1 MPPKPRAAKPSSI
14 NRPTNVTFFPT
25 PAYFRKWLAKH
36 HATASTLWVGYYKKD
51 SGRPSI
57 TWPESVDEALC
68 FGWIDG
74 LRKSVD
80 EISYTLRFTPRKPRS
95 VWSSIN
101 VARAKAMIAEGRMRP
116 AGLAA
121 FEARLENR
129 SGIYSYEQRGD
140 QLAEPYAGK
149 LRKHKAAWKFFQAQ
163 TPSYRKACSWWVVSA
178 KKEETRL
185 ARLAKLIEVSAR
197 GRPIP
202 QFTRRKAS
210 T

>member
-1 MPPKPRAAKPSSI
+1 MPKSSSTPKRPAAAKPSAS
-14 NRPTNVTFFPT
+14 NQPKNVTFFPT
-25 PAYFRKWLAKH
+25 PAQFRKWLAKH
-36 HATASTLWVGYYKKD
+36 HASSSTLWVGYYKKD

-74 LRKSVD
+74 LRKSID

-121 FEARLENR
+121 FESRREPERAALSRLAFHGHFAAHQSRQSPCNR
-129 SGIYSYEQRGD
+129 K
-140 QLAEPYAGK
+140 AEPASPVFAGGGG
-149 LRKHKAAWKFFQAQ
+149 
-163 TPSYRKACSWWVVSA
+163 V
-178 KKEETRL
+178 RL
-185 ARLAKLIEVSAR
+185 GEVFKDRGLLFPRDAHARVGNGER
-197 GRPIP
+197 D
-202 QFTRRKAS
+202 
-210 T
+210 